1 MCLKHKL
8 QSIKIYF
15 LHLAEWNIFLHSHDL
30 SCLSDTQSVP
40 INIHSIERKEFFQ
53 FTCAIKLVKLCL
65 GNFLCVITML
75 VKILQL
81 FFLSFRLV
89 RLFGNVD

>member
-8 QSIKIYF
+8 KSIKIHF
-15 LHLAEWNIFLHSHDL
+15 LHFAEWDILLHSHDL
-30 SCLSDTQSVP
+30 SGLSDTQSVP

-53 FTCAIKLVKLCL
+53 FAGAIKLVELCL
-65 GNFLCVITML
+65 RYFLCVITML

-81 FFLSFRLV
+81 FFLSLA
-89 RLFGNVD
+89 LS